1 MSFLKFLKQPLP
13 AAVLGFLSVYAVW
26 AAPAFIWGWS
36 EWFSLA
42 YKYGDH
48 IVLPLFNAISFW
60 LVAHIKERIPLRVIL
75 LSSLVIVPGSVL
87 IVFFEPD
94 ASAAREAGTI
104 GFNLS
109 AWHGVFIFFEFSFIL
124 FMCGVYPFLKQAY
137 AHFAAITALFLL
149 IECFLLLVFVGDS
162 SLHSFL
168 LWQKILPGTLLA
180 LAYGVVFINWKWR
193 IIKPAR

>member
-1 MSFLKFLKQPLP
+1 MSWTGVLKRPLP
-13 AAVLGFLSVYAVW
+13 AAALGFLSVYIVW
-26 AAPAFIWGWS
+26 ATPAFIWGWN

-60 LVAHIKERIPLRVIL
+60 LIAKMQEKICLRTIL
-75 LSSLVIVPGSVL
+75 LSALVIVPGALL

-109 AWHGVFIFFEFSFIL
+109 TWHGVFIFLEFSFVL
-124 FMCGVYPFLKQAY
+124 FMCGVYPFLRQAY
-137 AHFAAITALFLL
+137 NHFAAITALFLF

-162 SLHSFL
+162 SLHSFS
-168 LWQKILPGTLLA
+168 LWQKILPGALLA

-193 IIKPAR
+193 IIKPAQ